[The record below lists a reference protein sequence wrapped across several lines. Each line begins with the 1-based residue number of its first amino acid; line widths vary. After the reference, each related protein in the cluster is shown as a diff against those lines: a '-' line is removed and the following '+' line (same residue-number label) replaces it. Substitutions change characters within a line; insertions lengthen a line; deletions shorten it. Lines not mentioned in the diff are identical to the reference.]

1 MKKTLFAVLS
11 IFAVILI
18 FTACDTPEPPEE
30 SIIEA
35 SDISETESVPEE
47 SLPEDSVPD
56 ESLPET
62 SEPEVSEPEESEPEA
77 SEPEVSEPEEYVW
90 YGQEELDAW
99 YKQFKESSSA
109 AKDGKHVDYYY
120 SIDTRL
126 MKYIMANAP
135 DGAYSRY
142 MSSAYDTKRINTAS
156 ICEYFGITKDEYM
169 ALYTFERHK
178 APYGEIPLVLSANLD
193 FYRFDAI
200 FSETPWDHP
209 DFLARNYTP
218 PAIDD
223 HYTALE
229 GRNGYMKDYYLI
241 DRLLIE
247 YVGTD
252 EFAKWL
258 AEKNDADQNIIE
270 FVKDFGITR
279 EIYEDIYR
287 ETCYSEWYDKW
298 SLLPYNPDYLFG
310 TPEMQEEYFKVHPLN
325 K

>member
-1 MKKTLFAVLS
+1 MKKTLFAVLI
-11 IFAVILI
+11 IFAFILI

-30 SIIEA
+30 SIIET
-35 SDISETESVPEE
+35 SDISETESTPED

-62 SEPEVSEPEESEPEA
+62 SVPEASVPEE

-109 AKDGKHVDYYY
+109 EHDGKHVDYYY

-193 FYRFDAI
+193 RYRFDAI

-209 DFLARNYTP
+209 DFLALNYTP

-229 GRNGYMKDYYLI
+229 DRNGYMRDYYLI

-247 YVGTD
+247 DVGPD
-252 EFAKWL
+252 AFEQWL
-258 AEKNDADQNIIE
+258 ENKENAEQNIAMFIN
-270 FVKDFGITR
+270 DFRITR

-298 SLLPYNPDYLFG
+298 SLLPYNTDYLFG
-310 TPEMQEEYFKVHPLN
+310 TAEMQDEYFKVHPLN

>member
-1 MKKTLFAVLS
+1 MKKTLFAVLI
-11 IFAVILI
+11 IFAFILI
-18 FTACDTPEPPEE
+18 FTACDTSKPPEE
-30 SIIEA
+30 SIIEP
-35 SDISETESVPEE
+35 SDISETESTPEE

-62 SEPEVSEPEESEPEA
+62 SVPEVSVPEESIPEE

-90 YGQEELDAW
+90 YGQEELDTW

-109 AKDGKHVDYYY
+109 AKDGKYVDYYY
-120 SIDTRL
+120 SIDGKL
-126 MKYIMANAP
+126 AKYIA
-135 DGAYSRY
+135 DVYSGAYNRY
-142 MSSAYDTKRINTAS
+142 MAFAKDTKRINTAS
-156 ICEYFGITKDEYM
+156 ICEYCGITKDEYM
-169 ALYTFERHK
+169 ALYTFEEHK
-178 APYGEIPLVLSANLD
+178 VPYGEIPLALFNTL
-193 FYRFDAI
+193 YRYRYDSI

-209 DFLARNYTP
+209 DFIALNYTP

-229 GRNGYMKDYYLI
+229 DRNGYMKDYYLI

-247 YVGTD
+247 YVGVD
-252 EFAKWL
+252 AFEQWL
-258 AEKNDADQNIIE
+258 ENTEDAEQNIVAFIN
-270 FVKDFGITR
+270 DFRITR

-287 ETCYSEWYDKW
+287 ETCYLEWYDKW

-310 TPEMQEEYFKVHPLN
+310 TQEMQDEYFKVHPL

>member
-30 SIIEA
+30 SIIET
-35 SDISETESVPEE
+35 SDISEAESMPEN

-62 SEPEVSEPEESEPEA
+62 SEPEASVPEE

-99 YKQFKESSSA
+99 YKQIKESSSA
-109 AKDGKHVDYYY
+109 KKDGKHVDYYY
-120 SIDTRL
+120 SIDGVL
-126 MKYIMANAP
+126 MDFINDLQRGASDRYIELTK
-135 DGAYSRY
+135 
-142 MSSAYDTKRINTAS
+142 DTKRINTAS

-169 ALYTFERHK
+169 ALYTFEEYT
-178 APYGEIPLVLSANLD
+178 APYGEIPFILAANLD
-193 FYRFDAI
+193 RYRFDAI

-209 DFLARNYTP
+209 DFLALNYTP
-218 PAIDD
+218 PATDD

-229 GRNGYMKDYYLI
+229 DRNGYMKDYYLI

-247 YVGTD
+247 YVGPD
-252 EFAKWL
+252 AFEQWL
-258 AEKNDADQNIIE
+258 ENKEDAEQNIAMFIN
-270 FVKDFGITR
+270 DFRITR

-287 ETCYSEWYDKW
+287 ETCYLEQYDKW

-310 TPEMQEEYFKVHPLN
+310 TAEMQEEYFKVHPLN
-325 K
+325 KE